1 MSGRPPANPTSP
13 TLRVEI
19 LKELQQLIE
28 SREARD
34 RIDRGPLAETK
45 GREHWV
51 LHLLLRANESM
62 QSHVDTLVG
71 TAYANLLARLQ
82 AIDDRLDRM
91 EERDRTSSS
100 ETKEELAQVSKGF
113 GEKVDL
119 AFDRGVTRIQEG
131 LEARLSE
138 NLDEKWKPIGESV
151 EQFAQGSR
159 QVLKDVADTYR
170 VATQTRLL
178 LNENARRITDLGRDL
193 VALEDS
199 LKLVV
204 AKTLEDGIAPL
215 EQRVAALENHLGLVP
230 ANGRPANDRGPSDP
244 PDAGH

>member
-1 MSGRPPANPTSP
+1 MSGRPPPASGTPS
-13 TLRVEI
+13 LRVEI
-19 LKELQQLIE
+19 LKELQQLIDN
-28 SREARD
+28 RDARD

-51 LHLLLRANESM
+51 LHLLLRATESM
-62 QSHVDTLVG
+62 QSHVDVLVG

-82 AIDDRLDRM
+82 SIEDRLDRV
-91 EERDRTSSS
+91 
-100 ETKEELAQVSKGF
+100 EELERSGGAETREQVSAVAKS
-113 GEKVDL
+113 VDEHVDA
-119 AFDRGVTRIQEG
+119 AFDRGIVRLDEG
-131 LEARLSE
+131 LKTRLQADLTE
-138 NLDEKWKPIGESV
+138 RWKPVGDSIDTFV
-151 EQFAQGSR
+151 QGSR

-204 AKTLEDGIAPL
+204 QKTIEESLGPL
-215 EQRVAALENHLGLVP
+215 EQRVTQVEGHVGLVP
-230 ANGRPANDRGPSDP
+230 ANGRPPGDTVDSATTP
-244 PDAGH
+244 P